1 MITYLRSINYIYKN
15 LMKNKSIDINQRIP
29 IDTLHIALESY
40 LYDNYSDDYILE
52 QLRLEFTGENRLK
65 KALRIMNKIILNNPM
80 QELIKERHSEIQT
93 AIKNKVDRD
102 IILIYLL
109 NSAFPFSFDVLQ
121 TFGKFLVV
129 QESVNTETIMKSLTN
144 VYGGNR
150 ATPNGVYSVIPM
162 FLEASFFR
170 RPKMGLYEWT
180 GELLSTNKINNESYI
195 ESYNVNF
202 MKSVEY
208 DIIIGH
214 TYFYVD

>member
-1 MITYLRSINYIYKN
+1 
-15 LMKNKSIDINQRIP
+15 MKNKSIDINQRIP

-40 LYDNYSDDYILE
+40 LNDNYSDDYILE

-65 KALRIMNKIILNNPM
+65 KALRIVNKIILNNPM

-102 IILIYLL
+102 IILISLL

-121 TFGKFLVV
+121 TFGKFFAV
-129 QESVNTETIMKSLTN
+129 QELVNTETIMKSITN

-162 FLEASFFR
+162 FLEASFFS

-180 GELLSTNKINNESYI
+180 GELLSTNKITNEIYI
-195 ESYNVNF
+195 ESYKVNNEL
-202 MKSVEY
+202 SAESDNY
-208 DIIIGH
+208 LGNP
-214 TYFYVD
+214 YFQFVKV